1 MKDANHASYHTP
13 LLLAWF
19 FLRYMLYGDDE
30 DINNAQTLGNVALQN
45 DVFGVIL
52 KMLRS
57 PFFSGD
63 RVSLLDIHTCTR
75 IDVYSLIVTYTSI
88 DHL

>member
-1 MKDANHASYHTP
+1 
-13 LLLAWF
+13 
-19 FLRYMLYGDDE
+19 MLYGDDE
-30 DINNAQTLGNVALQN
+30 DINNAQILGNVALQN

-63 RVSLLDIHTCTR
+63 RVSLLDIQYMYMYT
-75 IDVYSLIVTYTSI
+75 YSLIVTYTSI
-88 DHL
+88 DLYLL